1 MYNGERRNFCGLYR
15 MINEFR
21 IKYLE
26 FVQCVINRMNKC
38 SFIIK
43 AWGMTFISAFYGVVL
58 SHDATSFRGN
68 KLLFAIVIL
77 CLLWCS
83 DSYYLYLEKGYR
95 GLYDA
100 VIGNKLSR
108 DFDMSIPNDARGY
121 KMFVR
126 AMFAK
131 VNSLFWIGL
140 VAIIATLNLFW

>member
-1 MYNGERRNFCGLYR
+1 M
-15 MINEFR
+15 NE
-21 IKYLE
+21 KHLE
-26 FVQCVINRMNKC
+26 FIQATIERMAKH
-38 SFIIK
+38 SFQAK
-43 AWGMTFISAFYGVVL
+43 AWGITTASAVSGFLITEVQVL
-58 SHDATSFRGN
+58 PFLAFMLPIALLLIFGTLDA
-68 KLLFAIVIL
+68 
-77 CLLWCS
+77 
-83 DSYYLYLEKGYR
+83 YYLYLEKGYR